1 MTNIKTSTT
10 GTRVLLFVTSL
21 YAALWS
27 IALLLHVPVMRLAF
41 AVVLLLIAVGVLLAT
56 CAWILRK
63 LWSMS
68 GKVAIALTQRHRD
81 SQKGRL
87 PTGKRENEAQA

>member
-1 MTNIKTSTT
+1 MTTFKTFTT

-21 YAALWS
+21 YVALWS
-27 IALLLHVPVMRLAF
+27 IALLLHVPAVRLAF
-41 AVVLLLIAVGVLLAT
+41 AVVLLLIAVGILLAS

-68 GKVAIALTQRHRD
+68 GKVAITLTQTGRD
-81 SQKGRL
+81 SQMAPLSK
-87 PTGKRENEAQA
+87 GKRENEAQA